1 MAESPP
7 KAREVKFYTE
17 NSWNEPDAEPPAYKT
32 PEVQKP
38 DEKIADKLPAKK
50 SNKPAYKMPGI
61 KIVRVHS
68 RSSSR
73 SSSPDTPQHVP
84 EPRHPED
91 HPKQYPR
98 GKLPI
103 NLPDEARKRLAEAS
117 MFRDAPSTGYSS
129 NSNTPSGPRL
139 YNQLAGTASCR
150 GTTKSMCGP
159 RNPYVAP
166 RRRHENHPPPM
177 TAPNS
182 MSTVLSSKWAK
193 NMSYAATVRSRCS
206 TFGTQLESRL
216 PSVTPHKFRP
226 FDRKMI
232 TNVHRFE
239 LPPVLYME
247 KEVSRYINLGREG
260 QGPAC
265 YTIGAT
271 VAARTFNSRKKN
283 SASATFGN
291 APRFGYARYSK
302 YPSWSNNEY
311 SATVVHRFG
320 PGPNRYDI

>member
-1 MAESPP
+1 MTEAAP

-17 NSWNEPDAEPPAYKT
+17 GSWNEPDAEPPAYKT

-38 DEKIADKLPAKK
+38 DEKIADAPPARK
-50 SNKPAYKMPGI
+50 NKPAYKMPGI

-84 EPRHPED
+84 EPRHLED

-103 NLPDEARKRLAEAS
+103 NLPDEARKRLAEAAAL
-117 MFRDAPSTGYSS
+117 RDG
-129 NSNTPSGPRL
+129 TPSGRPSTLDTLSGSRL
-139 YNQLAGTASCR
+139 FHHSTGPAPYR
-150 GTTKSMCGP
+150 GTTKSQRGP

-166 RRRHENHPPPM
+166 KRRHENLPPPM
-177 TAPNS
+177 TAPNT
-182 MSTVLSSKWAK
+182 MSTVLSSKWAT
-193 NMSYAATVRSRCS
+193 NMSYTSTVRSRLS

-216 PSVTPHKFRP
+216 PSVGGHTFRP

-239 LPPVLYME
+239 LPPILYME
-247 KEVSRYINLGREG
+247 KEVSKYINLGREG

-265 YTIGAT
+265 YTIGPT
-271 VAARTFNSRKKN
+271 VAARTFNSRKAN

-302 YPSWSNNEY
+302 DPSWSNNEY
-311 SATVVHRFG
+311 SATVVHRGG
-320 PGPNRYDI
+320 PGPNKYDI